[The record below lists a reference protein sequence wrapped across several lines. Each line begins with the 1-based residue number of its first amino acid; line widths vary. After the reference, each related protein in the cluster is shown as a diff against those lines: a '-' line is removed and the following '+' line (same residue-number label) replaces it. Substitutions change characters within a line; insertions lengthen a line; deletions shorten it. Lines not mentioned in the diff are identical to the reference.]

1 MTNQEWIQSMNSNQ
15 LSLFIRRSS
24 LSPCDVCFYRNDCY
38 DEGTEEDFC
47 LLGVKL
53 WLEEEHKDEEH

>member
-1 MTNQEWIQSMNSNQ
+1 MTNKEWIKTADAD
-15 LSLFIRRSS
+15 SLARFVRWIS
-24 LSPCDVCFYRNDCY
+24 LSSCDACGYRNDCY

-53 WLEEEHKDEEH
+53 WLEEEHKDEE